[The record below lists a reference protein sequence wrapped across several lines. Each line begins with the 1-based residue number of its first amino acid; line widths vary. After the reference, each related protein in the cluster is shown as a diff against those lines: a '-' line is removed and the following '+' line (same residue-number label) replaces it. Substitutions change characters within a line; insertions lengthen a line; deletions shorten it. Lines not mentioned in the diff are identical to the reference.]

1 MLEGKGPEFQNFLET
16 VTSEDIEEVRLFK
29 PNGTIVSSSAPSEI
43 GKKIYQ
49 EDFDRFLSGS
59 PPEVFTHTR
68 NNRTYYSMVIPI
80 YNRPACHRCHEP
92 GEKYRGI
99 LDVEISMNKANK
111 RLAMFRKQMIIFSL
125 LTLIT
130 LSICLIILTKYLINK
145 PIDGVVEVMKKAEK
159 GDLNARYIT
168 NRQDEI
174 GKLSESLNS
183 MLSELDNARKE
194 IKSLHAEEY
203 QLIEKMAS
211 IGEVA
216 AAVAHEIKNPLAGIS
231 GALQVLAEDFPDDGS
246 RKEIA
251 NEVLSEIERLDMAV
265 KDLLVFSLPPEL
277 NLIMTDINAIID
289 NVIEKIRPPSQKF
302 NVKIHSVSDT
312 IPKTLIDPDQME
324 KVLLNIAHY
333 SLRSMPGGGT
343 LTFATYNRLQSDE
356 IEVTLSDTGKG
367 ISEEDL
373 KDVFKPKFT
382 TRHHG
387 YGSGLGLAISRNII
401 ESHKGRID
409 VESQVDAGSSFIISL
424 PVKR

>member
-1 MLEGKGPEFQNFLET
+1 
-16 VTSEDIEEVRLFK
+16 
-29 PNGTIVSSSAPSEI
+29 
-43 GKKIYQ
+43 
-49 EDFDRFLSGS
+49 
-59 PPEVFTHTR
+59 
-68 NNRTYYSMVIPI
+68 
-80 YNRPACHRCHEP
+80 
-92 GEKYRGI
+92 
-99 LDVEISMNKANK
+99 
-111 RLAMFRKQMIIFSL
+111 MIIFSL